1 MAYYIRA
8 TCEIDERSREK
19 IGQNNLVLGLYLKVM
34 GQDAHPT
41 AVMSARGPFAGDGI
55 SIYYLNAGCP
65 SVGFRGNWELLR
77 ENMFNQEE
85 RMMLEMLIPDLEW
98 WVNE

>member
-8 TCEIDERSREK
+8 TCNLNEENREK

-34 GQDAHPT
+34 GQDAPPT
-41 AVMSARGPFAGDGI
+41 AVASARGPFAGDGI
-55 SIYYLNAGCP
+55 AIYYLNTGCP
-65 SVGFRGNWELLR
+65 SVDFRGNWELLR
-77 ENMFNQEE
+77 EDMFNQEE
-85 RMMLEMLIPDLEW
+85 KMMLQMLIPDLEW